1 MVDIAA
7 CFGHYGWTCEE
18 VDPGVW
24 HSAFTVETG
33 REPGDVYDLYVLAAD
48 DWVQLAVSPLY
59 APSFGVVPER
69 LLSFL
74 LHTNQDLRL
83 ARLALDADG
92 DVNLLVDVPAQHIN
106 VEMFGQVL
114 ELLAYYTSELG
125 PQLRSIGGAPGST
138 FSSFVGD

>member
-7 CFGHYGWTCEE
+7 FFRHYGWTCDE

-24 HSAFTVETG
+24 HSAFAVETG
-33 REPGDVYDLYVLAAD
+33 RETGEVYDLYVLAAD

-59 APSFGVVPER
+59 TPSFRAVPER
-69 LLSFL
+69 ILSFL

-106 VEMFGQVL
+106 AEMFGQVL
-114 ELLAYYTSELG
+114 ELLAYYASELG
-125 PQLRSIGGAPGST
+125 PQLRSIDGGPGAT
-138 FSSFVGD
+138 FASFVGD